1 VAEVATVRSVS
12 DTRSV
17 FRVCFVCTGNRCRS
31 PVAAGVFESLTAGL
45 DAEVVSAGTLSGGH
59 PSPGDTVLAAREIG
73 IHLSDHR
80 SRAVSDT
87 DLSHFD
93 LVIGFEFDHVAAA
106 VVDGGARREV
116 TFGLTEIVDLVGE
129 IEPPEGAEPI
139 ARASFAIK
147 AADELRG
154 DELPRIRPIADPYGL
169 PLSQHR
175 RMVAEVSELC
185 GRLAHRLFGP

>member
-1 VAEVATVRSVS
+1 VARVATVRSVT
-12 DTRSV
+12 DTRCV

-45 DAEVVSAGTLSGGH
+45 DAEIVSAGTLSGGY
-59 PSPGDTVLAAREIG
+59 PSPEETVHAAREIG

-87 DLSHFD
+87 ELSGFD
-93 LVIGFEFDHVAAA
+93 LVIGFEFEHVASA

-116 TFGLTEIVDLVGE
+116 TFGLTEIVDLLE
-129 IEPPEGAEPI
+129 DIEPP
-139 ARASFAIK
+139 ARAESLVRASLAIK

-154 DELPRIRPIADPYGL
+154 DEVPRIRPIADPYGL
-169 PLSQHR
+169 PLAHHR
-175 RMVAEVSELC
+175 RMAAEVSELC
-185 GRLAHRLFGP
+185 GRLAQGLFGP